1 MYFQGFSWL
10 ASIHDF
16 WFLRF
21 QPELLTS
28 NILMLII
35 RVGIEETKSQ
45 QDDSSVRLLG
55 GSGGMLPQ
63 EILNLDHLRLL
74 LMQSGTRLLFNSCD
88 KTLITILNF
97 KISKGEGIVAGGEIV
112 AGGRGG
118 GESHPPLYET
128 LLSTLDLLLHIFF
141 FLAGKG

>member
-1 MYFQGFSWL
+1 MC
-10 ASIHDF
+10 
-16 WFLRF
+16 
-21 QPELLTS
+21 
-28 NILMLII
+28 
-35 RVGIEETKSQ
+35 
-45 QDDSSVRLLG
+45 LLG

-118 GESHPPLYET
+118 GGIPPP
-128 LLSTLDLLLHIFF
+128 SV
-141 FLAGKG
+141 